1 MENSSFSAA
10 AASGHP
16 AAALV
21 AFSQA
26 NEALRLSARPFPPQV
41 PIYANYHLRPGVPP
55 HDRVSQRKLR
65 HAMLGPGS
73 RPRSDAP
80 DAPRIPGKWAVG
92 RRLC

>member
-41 PIYANYHLRPGVPP
+41 PIYANYHLAPTTCTTP
-55 HDRVSQRKLR
+55 
-65 HAMLGPGS
+65 
-73 RPRSDAP
+73 RPRVPAEIATCDAR
-80 DAPRIPGKWAVG
+80 PR
-92 RRLC
+92 L

>member
-73 RPRSDAP
+73 RPRSDGSDGP
-80 DAPRIPGKWAVG
+80 
-92 RRLC
+92 

>member
-41 PIYANYHLRPGVPP
+41 HL
-55 HDRVSQRKLR
+55 SFKQITTLCKLPFV
-65 HAMLGPGS
+65 L
-73 RPRSDAP
+73 
-80 DAPRIPGKWAVG
+80 ITF
-92 RRLC
+92 

>member
-1 MENSSFSAA
+1 MNYQMENSSFSAA

-41 PIYANYHLRPGVPP
+41 PFCANYKLYLLPFMLITKSSNLRHLRRTGFM
-55 HDRVSQRKLR
+55 Q
-65 HAMLGPGS
+65 S
-73 RPRSDAP
+73 RATEKTPLF
-80 DAPRIPGKWAVG
+80 I
-92 RRLC
+92 LCLS